1 MKTMKFNKIISVC
14 LFLSS
19 MFVTAC
25 SQDDDIIVTKGQSEI
40 RFLITDTGVQSSAS
54 TRAVTDAE
62 YRTTFENGK
71 DKVSLF
77 AVKDNKVIEG
87 FSNICLTYQDGTWAA
102 STAIT
107 YTEALEGA
115 TFYAVY
121 PYNDTPVLPSSIEE
135 NQDVFKNLVEQ
146 WSIGTNQAGEE
157 YTKYDLMTGS
167 GTASKDGRNYT
178 VNLQLEHRMAMIAVE
193 FPYLTYNF
201 TNPDLDSY
209 SIPSSGATFN
219 LIQGESTTSITPY
232 YDETTNKYRLL
243 VKPNN
248 EYTLTGEFTFRGEL
262 YTYSFQNE
270 TGAEEKKYTPH
281 TVKIKLDE
289 SEQAVSN
296 IIINDFTLAI
306 GDYYCADG
314 SLINATDIQE
324 GQKPKVI
331 GVIYN
336 IGTTEAI
343 KTDKPNCSHGL
354 VYALQR
360 AERPVI
366 ENDDTE
372 YSDNYVCAW
381 GAYKASFANLTPSYA
396 DFLQSEI
403 DVIRGYEDTKYYLTA
418 KVNQDFSEKDYSI
431 TKYLVPCIDEY
442 EQQVP
447 PSASSTGW
455 YIPSYKEL
463 SIISQNQEI
472 LNQALQSVNGEE
484 TFKDVDTGTE
494 KKTESKKYWTS
505 TLRGATSVYLFD
517 GVNSDKDNLTGYI
530 QTKSSRNKF
539 NYFRFAL
546 AF

>member
-87 FSNICLTYQDGTWAA
+87 FDNICLTYQDGTWAA

-121 PYNDTPVLPSSIEE
+121 PYNNTHSLSLPIEE
-135 NQDVFKNLVEQ
+135 NQETYQDVFKGIVEQ
-146 WSIGTNQAGEE
+146 WDIDTNQAGEE

-178 VNLQLEHRMAMIAVE
+178 VNLQLEHRMAMIAVG

-209 SIPSSGATFN
+209 SIASSEVTFN
-219 LIQGESTTSITPY
+219 LTQGENTASITPY
-232 YDETTNKYRLL
+232 YDETTGKYRLL
-243 VKPNN
+243 VKPNSK
-248 EYTLTGEFTFRGEL
+248 YTLAGEFAFRGEL

-281 TVKIKLDE
+281 TVKVRPSE
-289 SEQAVSN
+289 SEEAVSG
-296 IIINDFTLAI
+296 ITINDFDLAI
-306 GDYYCADG
+306 GDYFCADG
-314 SLINATDIQE
+314 SLINAKNIQE
-324 GQKPKVI
+324 EQKSNVI
-331 GVIYN
+331 GVIYFVGN
-336 IGTTEAI
+336 PQPSVLNSEY
-343 KTDKPNCSHGL
+343 TDTDILKQEKPNCTHGL
-354 VYALQR
+354 VLALDNANSEATNFAKLKSQYTAYAYTGSVAKETFLGFNNTR
-360 AERPVI
+360 LAENT
-366 ENDDTE
+366 ENNKGCEIFMETL
-372 YSDNYVCAW
+372 
-381 GAYKASFANLTPSYA
+381 LTYRT
-396 DFLQSEI
+396 Q
-403 DVIRGYEDTKYYLTA
+403 
-418 KVNQDFSEKDYSI
+418 NQTPDM
-431 TKYLVPCIDEY
+431 
-442 EQQVP
+442 
-447 PSASSTGW
+447 STGW
-455 YIPSYKEL
+455 YLPSIKEFVEIYNHYSTISSSMATL
-463 SIISQNQEI
+463 SKSLPQYTYINSKENADSNQFYWSSTETSDYMTLISD
-472 LNQALQSVNGEE
+472 LNGSNTSNNYRVHKMEE
-484 TFKDVDTGTE
+484 TG
-494 KKTESKKYWTS
+494 SGSY
-505 TLRGATSVYLFD
+505 RGKGFY
-517 GVNSDKDNLTGYI
+517 
-530 QTKSSRNKF
+530 
-539 NYFRFAL
+539 RFAL

>member
-1 MKTMKFNKIISVC
+1 MKTMKFNKIISIC

-25 SQDDDIIVTKGQSEI
+25 SQDDDIIATKGKSEI

-87 FSNICLTYQDGTWAA
+87 FDNICLTYQDGTWAA

-121 PYNDTPVLPSSIEE
+121 PYNNTYSLSLPIEE
-135 NQDVFKNLVEQ
+135 NPETPQDIFEGIVEQ
-146 WSIGTNQAGEE
+146 WDIDTNQAGEE

-178 VNLQLEHRMAMIAVE
+178 VNLQLEHRMAMIAVG

-209 SIPSSGATFN
+209 SIASSEVTFN
-219 LIQGESTTSITPY
+219 LTQGENTASITPY
-232 YDETTNKYRLL
+232 YDETTGKYRLL
-243 VKPNN
+243 VKPNSK
-248 EYTLTGEFTFRGEL
+248 YTLAGEFAFRGEL

-281 TVKIKLDE
+281 TVRVRPNE
-289 SEQAVSN
+289 SEEAVSG
-296 IIINDFTLAI
+296 ITINNFSLAI
-306 GDYYCADG
+306 GDYFCADG

-324 GQKPKVI
+324 EQKSNVI
-331 GVIYN
+331 GVIYFVGN
-336 IGTTEAI
+336 PQPSVLNSEYID
-343 KTDKPNCSHGL
+343 TDILKQEKPNCTHGL
-354 VYALQR
+354 VLALDNANSEATNFAKLKSQYTAYTGSVAKETFLGFNNTR
-360 AERPVI
+360 LAENT
-366 ENDDTE
+366 ENNKGCEIFMETL
-372 YSDNYVCAW
+372 
-381 GAYKASFANLTPSYA
+381 LTYRT
-396 DFLQSEI
+396 Q
-403 DVIRGYEDTKYYLTA
+403 
-418 KVNQDFSEKDYSI
+418 NQTPDM
-431 TKYLVPCIDEY
+431 
-442 EQQVP
+442 
-447 PSASSTGW
+447 STGW
-455 YIPSYKEL
+455 YLPSIKEFVEIYNHYSTISSSMATL
-463 SIISQNQEI
+463 SKSLPQYTYINSKENADSNQFYWSSTETSDYMTLISD
-472 LNQALQSVNGEE
+472 LNGSNTSNNYRVHKMEE
-484 TFKDVDTGTE
+484 TG
-494 KKTESKKYWTS
+494 SGSY
-505 TLRGATSVYLFD
+505 RGKGFY
-517 GVNSDKDNLTGYI
+517 
-530 QTKSSRNKF
+530 
-539 NYFRFAL
+539 RFAL

>member
-77 AVKDNKVIEG
+77 AVKDNEVIEG

-121 PYNDTPVLPSSIEE
+121 PYNNTHSLSLPIEE
-135 NQDVFKNLVEQ
+135 NQETYQDVFKGIVEQ
-146 WSIGTNQAGEE
+146 WDIDPNQAGEE

-178 VNLQLEHRMAMIAVE
+178 VNLQLEHRMAMIAVG

-209 SIPSSGATFN
+209 SIASSEVTFN
-219 LIQGESTTSITPY
+219 LTQGENTASITPY
-232 YDETTNKYRLL
+232 YDETTSKYRLL
-243 VKPNN
+243 VKPSSQ
-248 EYTLTGEFTFRGEL
+248 YTLTGEFAFRGEL

-281 TVKIKLDE
+281 TVKVRPSE
-289 SEQAVSN
+289 SEEAVSG
-296 IIINDFTLAI
+296 ITINDFNLAI
-306 GDYYCADG
+306 GDYFCADG
-314 SLINATDIQE
+314 SLIKAASIQE
-324 GQKPKVI
+324 EQKSNVI
-331 GVIYN
+331 GVIYFVGN
-336 IGTTEAI
+336 PQPSVLNSEY
-343 KTDKPNCSHGL
+343 TDTDILKQEKPNCTHGL
-354 VYALQR
+354 VLALDNANNEATHFAKSQLQYAEYTGSVAKETFLGFNNTR
-360 AERPVI
+360 LAENTENNKGCEIFI
-366 ENDDTE
+366 ETLSTYRTQNQ
-372 YSDNYVCAW
+372 
-381 GAYKASFANLTPSYA
+381 TP
-396 DFLQSEI
+396 DM
-403 DVIRGYEDTKYYLTA
+403 
-418 KVNQDFSEKDYSI
+418 
-431 TKYLVPCIDEY
+431 
-442 EQQVP
+442 
-447 PSASSTGW
+447 STGW
-455 YIPSYKEL
+455 YLPSIKEFVEIYDHY
-463 SIISQNQEI
+463 STISSSMATLGKSLPQYTYINSKVNADSNQFYWSSTETNDYMTLI
-472 LNQALQSVNGEE
+472 SDLNGSNTSNDYRVH
-484 TFKDVDTGTE
+484 KME
-494 KKTESKKYWTS
+494 KTDSGNY
-505 TLRGATSVYLFD
+505 RGKGFY
-517 GVNSDKDNLTGYI
+517 
-530 QTKSSRNKF
+530 
-539 NYFRFAL
+539 RFAL